1 VRLFVK
7 VKAEH
12 RVVLL
17 ARHKLCGGTDVH
29 EGLFESLFLHLVVG
43 FVLKSMELY
52 DLPHQLL
59 RDQNRV
65 FD

>member
-7 VKAEH
+7 VKAER
-12 RVVLL
+12 RVMFL

-29 EGLFESLFLHLVVG
+29 EGLFESLFLHLVIG

-52 DLPHQLL
+52 DPLHQLL